1 MKDWCA
7 SVIVAVF
14 MASGCGADAA
24 QEGDDT
30 GTVRAGAEGVSEA
43 GSELP
48 TEGGVA
54 PIVPVVSTT
63 SDAAVPGQA
72 PTGPSDGG
80 PGTVQTPG
88 TIGRQDGGQLGA
100 PLSDPAAPPSPTVSE
115 VIDSVGFDQSKGGFP
130 IPVLLFHGGYASF
143 NVEQI
148 VKPIDIAYDVV
159 EHPSAW
165 PTWRRDAMG
174 IALKYTNDWTPL
186 MYKYECTSLA
196 KGTTLAGTFQR
207 RTDTVIGS
215 EAAVQAIQRY
225 RFAANGTFETCK
237 VTKTAIVALGR
248 ISTEREP
255 LHGTYE
261 IDGYKIR
268 FVYSDGTSA
277 TLPFFYDPMRPT
289 RVWVG
294 REPFPNPTTV
304 DAAICVDP

>member
-30 GTVRAGAEGVSEA
+30 GTMRAGAEGVSEA

-100 PLSDPAAPPSPTVSE
+100 PLSDPAAPPSPTVSD

-174 IALKYTNDWTPL
+174 IALKYTNDLLAPLPELPRPPPMSTPDV
-186 MYKYECTSLA
+186 S
-196 KGTTLAGTFQR
+196 
-207 RTDTVIGS
+207 
-215 EAAVQAIQRY
+215 
-225 RFAANGTFETCK
+225 
-237 VTKTAIVALGR
+237 GR
-248 ISTEREP
+248 SGP
-255 LHGTYE
+255 L
-261 IDGYKIR
+261 
-268 FVYSDGTSA
+268 
-277 TLPFFYDPMRPT
+277 
-289 RVWVG
+289 
-294 REPFPNPTTV
+294 
-304 DAAICVDP
+304 